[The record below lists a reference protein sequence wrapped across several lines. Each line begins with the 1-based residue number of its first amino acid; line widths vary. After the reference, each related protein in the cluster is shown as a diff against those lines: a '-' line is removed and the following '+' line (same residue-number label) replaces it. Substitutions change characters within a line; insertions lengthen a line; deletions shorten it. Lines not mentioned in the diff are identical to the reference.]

1 MAKAFLIKGGGG
13 AGGSDEV
20 TVYQKDIPKGLIAIT
35 ADSDDEIIEGTLE
48 LTGSAT
54 EDYVVAGKTFYN
66 TDLYQKKSGTL
77 LNRSIV
83 DPVIGGVSEDSPT
96 VAITRGSKPLMSE
109 TTASRELMLS
119 IKAPRGYFSGDTY
132 LGVDAPTVGEAGGL
146 TAGKL
151 IGGQS
156 AFGIE
161 GTALDDATLNSN
173 AFMLDGYIGY
183 GKNGVKYTGSI
194 PSLAGHTFTP
204 SATQTSLSCKGKYM
218 TADIVC
224 NAISGLDAT
233 KILSGTTIGG
243 VAGILNV
250 QSILS
255 FSAAPYSTNQI
266 TFTWKNPAKGAFSG
280 VIIVGKTGSYP
291 TSISDGTR
299 WYKGSGNNTT
309 ANGTSTQLVG
319 GFTQGTTYYFRAFAY
334 AVKDGEEWIGE
345 SLTATATTK
354 PKGTKTFTS
363 SGTFTVP
370 TGVSSID
377 VFLVGGGGGGASGTT
392 GTTSTYVGGG
402 GGGAGK
408 TLTVLDLACS
418 AGDTFTVVIGAG
430 GSGGSAGGSN
440 GGSGN
445 STTFGSYSAAGG
457 SYGAGYKTGYGGSGG
472 SGGGAGGYR
481 VGYPGGAGGSNGGS
495 GTDTYGSDDYGVGQ
509 GTTTRAFGESS
520 NTLYAGGGGGGGKG
534 TSYSA
539 YTSGGAGGSGGGG
552 AGGSGGGENSDN
564 YVWPTAGSAGTAN
577 TGGGGGGGGKFCHVS
592 TVTPSG
598 GAGGSGICIVRWG
611 Y

>member
-255 FSAAPYSTNQI
+255 FSSAPYSTNQI
-266 TFTWKNPAKGAFSG
+266 TFTWKNPSMGAFSG

-299 WYKGSGNNTT
+299 WYKGSGNNQT
-309 ANGTSTQLVG
+309 ANGTSSTTVS
-319 GFTQGTTYYFRAFAY
+319 GFAVGTTYYFRAFAY
-334 AVKDGEEWIGE
+334 AVKDNAEWVDTLAN
-345 SLTATATTK
+345 SKTATATTTA
-354 PKGTKTFTS
+354 KGSKTFTT

-370 TGVSSID
+370 SGVRSID
-377 VFLVGGGGGGASGTT
+377 IFCVGGGGAGGSSSETSQGNPSVSGGGGGGYTATKKGYAVTP
-392 GTTSTYVGGG
+392 
-402 GGGAGK
+402 GA
-408 TLTVLDLACS
+408 
-418 AGDTFTVVIGAG
+418 TFTVTIGAG
-430 GSGGSAGGSN
+430 GTAKKGTGNTGG
-440 GGSGN
+440 
-445 STTFGSYSAAGG
+445 TTSFGSILSATGG
-457 SYGAGYKTGYGGSGG
+457 LGGQGGESQERKGGNGG
-472 SGGGAGGYR
+472 SGGGGARLSTGY
-481 VGYPGGAGGSNGGS
+481 AGGSDGNDGGG
-495 GTDTYGSDDYGVGQ
+495 GTSTQAGGTGQ
-509 GTTTRAFGESS
+509 HTTTRAFAETS
-520 NTLYAGGGGGGGKG
+520 NTLYAGGGAGDSSKYGAATGGD
-534 TSYSA
+534 
-539 YTSGGAGGSGGGG
+539 GGG
-552 AGGSGGGENSDN
+552 AGGSSGK
-564 YVWPTAGSAGTAN
+564 SASAN
-577 TGGGGGGGGKFCHVS
+577 TGGGGCGNGGNNSFYDM
-592 TVTPSG
+592 G
-598 GAGGSGICIVRWG
+598 GAGGSGICIIRWG